1 MRANM
6 KAIWESWPQW
16 LTDAVVNAYR
26 SGKHPAEIGA
36 VIGRREAVIRGKL
49 MREGVYIS
57 AAMKRKVEVAQTEE
71 GF

>member
-1 MRANM
+1 M
-6 KAIWESWPQW
+6 KLIWETWPQW
-16 LTDAVVNAYR
+16 LTDAVVKAYK

-49 MREGVYIS
+49 IREGVYIS
-57 AAMKRKVEVAQTEE
+57 AAAQRKVVIAEVAE

>member
-1 MRANM
+1 M
-6 KAIWESWPQW
+6 KMVWETWPQW
-16 LTDAVVNAYR
+16 LTDAVVSAYK

-49 MREGVYIS
+49 IREGAYIS
-57 AAMKRKVEVAQTEE
+57 AAMKRKVEIAEMAE

>member
-1 MRANM
+1 M
-6 KAIWESWPQW
+6 KLVWETWPQW
-16 LTDAVVNAYR
+16 LTDAVVNAYK

-49 MREGVYIS
+49 IREGVYIS
-57 AAMKRKVEVAQTEE
+57 AAMKRKVEIAEMAE

>member
-1 MRANM
+1 M
-6 KAIWESWPQW
+6 KLIWETWPQW
-16 LTDAVVNAYR
+16 LTDAVVNAYK

-49 MREGVYIS
+49 IREGVYMS
-57 AAMKRKVEVAQTEE
+57 AAMKRQLKRAEMAE

>member
-1 MRANM
+1 M

-16 LTDAVVNAYR
+16 LTDAVVSAYE

-36 VIGRREAVIRGKL
+36 VLGRREAVVRAKL
-49 MREGVYIS
+49 IREGVYIS
-57 AAMKRKVEVAQTEE
+57 AAMKREVKIAEMAE

>member
-1 MRANM
+1 M
-6 KAIWESWPQW
+6 KMVWETWPQW
-16 LTDAVVNAYR
+16 LTDAVVNAYK

-49 MREGVYIS
+49 IREGVYMS
-57 AAMKRKVEVAQTEE
+57 AAMKRQLKIAEMAE

>member
-1 MRANM
+1 M
-6 KAIWESWPQW
+6 KLVWETWPQW
-16 LTDAVVNAYR
+16 LTDAVVSAYR

-49 MREGVYIS
+49 IRAGAYIS
-57 AAMKRKVEVAQTEE
+57 AAMKRKVEIAEMAE